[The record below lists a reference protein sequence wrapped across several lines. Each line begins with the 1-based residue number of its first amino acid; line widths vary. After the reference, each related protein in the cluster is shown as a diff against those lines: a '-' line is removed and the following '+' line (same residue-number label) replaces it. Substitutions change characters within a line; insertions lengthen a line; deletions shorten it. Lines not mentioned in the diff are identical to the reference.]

1 MFIVKSCSYNFWRKN
16 FLSSR
21 FFHRSSI
28 KPFRKRKMRR
38 AKKSGM
44 FVNVATRVSEWIPNV
59 INFKDT
65 ELPVQW
71 RPPECVFVSLGHFGT
86 LETELLVFHAIFRGD
101 RACRAVADFLFG
113 DTHKALPGCA
123 EKEFFGILC
132 TIGVGRTFWADTFPF
147 FDFQTYPLLFRC
159 HLLPHFGHLFEF
171 IHSTPQCSLW
181 NPVHII
187 FDEKF
192 SVLTFFS
199 PFFHQTLQE
208 KKNFEGQKRA
218 GGSLTRQPK

>member
-1 MFIVKSCSYNFWRKN
+1 
-16 FLSSR
+16 
-21 FFHRSSI
+21 
-28 KPFRKRKMRR
+28 MRR

-71 RPPECVFVSLGHFGT
+71 CPPEGVLVSLGHFGT

-187 FDEKF
+187 FDEKIF
-192 SVLTFFS
+192 CHPDFFTVPPS
-199 PFFHQTLQE
+199 NHSGKE
-208 KKNFEGQKRA
+208 KWGGQKRA
-218 GGSLTRQPK
+218 GCSLTWQPE